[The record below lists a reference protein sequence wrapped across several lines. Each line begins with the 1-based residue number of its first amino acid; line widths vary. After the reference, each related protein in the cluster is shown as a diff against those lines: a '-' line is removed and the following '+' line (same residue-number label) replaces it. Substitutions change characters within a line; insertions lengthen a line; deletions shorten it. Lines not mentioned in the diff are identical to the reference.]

1 MEHEADPDLDEPLLV
16 PEASA
21 QNATD
26 KADCRLTTSYS

>member
-21 QNATD
+21 QNATQ
-26 KADCRLTTSYS
+26 ADSRLTTPYS